1 MSNSA
6 LDQVRKY
13 GFDATDKYMDGFYQ
27 FHHKQKLY
35 EVMWE
40 AQRQLARCPTFVG
53 EEEWVDENLPKY
65 K

>member
-27 FHHKQKLY
+27 FAYKQKLY

-40 AQRQLARCPTFVG
+40 AQRQLDRCATFVG
-53 EEEWVDENLPKY
+53 EEEWVAENLPKY

>member
-6 LDQVRKY
+6 LNQVTTY
-13 GFDATDKYMDGFYQ
+13 GINATDKHMDGFYQ
-27 FHHKQKLY
+27 FAYKQKLY

-40 AQRQLARCPTFVG
+40 AQRQLSRCDTFVG
-53 EEEWVDENLPKY
+53 EEEWVSENLLKY